1 VGDKTFKVILETGAL
16 KSASNIMKASLLAM
30 YADADFIKTSTGKL
44 EPAATPEAVLVMCK
58 AIKAYYEQTG
68 RKVGVKVAGGVRT
81 PEDAV
86 KYYSIVESIL
96 GEEWLNKDLYRIGAS
111 SAANNLLSAIV
122 GQPIKHFL

>member
-1 VGDKTFKVILETGAL
+1 
-16 KSASNIMKASLLAM
+16 
-30 YADADFIKTSTGKL
+30 
-44 EPAATPEAVLVMCK
+44 MCK